1 MISRSLRRSS
11 VLMAK
16 VPEIIEGML
25 KQNKVVD
32 AVYFTFCFGLE
43 DRFNPQRLLT
53 SFLHESE
60 ESLNKI
66 QKYEQMKTLPGSVL
80 SEIIGVK
87 KRYLGILKSVIQCLG
102 RNDIDH
108 SKFLPEW
115 QIGRKA
121 ISLEKEIAKLRKELK
136 HDKMMVQKRKIDE
149 TESLSN
155 KEAKHS
161 HFPNPWPPQQ
171 QRVVNHVYRK
181 DTLLEGGGTAG
192 HIYGHSLYPSVFHG
206 PVAGLIHDN
215 VVASLAGPVGSV
227 DMAGPG
233 AGISAGMDVVLS
245 RVGGSHGGATV
256 YD

>member
-1 MISRSLRRSS
+1 MVEIENAEKEEAGQAALVWYRRLNFKGGILKAKEIDARGLLLFIGCFGIPQAFKNEDIKDLLRQSYIEMISRSLGRSS

-32 AVYFTFCFGLE
+32 AVYFTFCFGLK

-115 QIGRKA
+115 QIGRNV

-149 TESLSN
+149 TESLSY

-161 HFPNPWPPQQ
+161 HFPNP
-171 QRVVNHVYRK
+171 
-181 DTLLEGGGTAG
+181 
-192 HIYGHSLYPSVFHG
+192 
-206 PVAGLIHDN
+206 
-215 VVASLAGPVGSV
+215 
-227 DMAGPG
+227 
-233 AGISAGMDVVLS
+233 
-245 RVGGSHGGATV
+245 
-256 YD
+256 